1 MGTAHA
7 ALTAATTLGRIV
19 THDPESYEA
28 RRREAR
34 WYVHELWDGEEGIAC
49 LCFGHDPFIASNGR
63 YSHADWVQRFYRWP
77 AEAEKLLDQA
87 MARAPGGD
95 VYVTPALR
103 TSQSR
108 KADTAAPGRWLW
120 ADVDGAW
127 TREREDKWQVIVGSA
142 PGSFGVRSGGGR
154 HLYVRR
160 QQVLEPDQRDALN
173 RRLAL
178 HFGGDSKWDGT
189 ALLRLPGRWNN
200 KPVARDVGGPEL
212 VRLVL
217 P

>member
-1 MGTAHA
+1 MASGLAAVTA
-7 ALTAATTLGRIV
+7 LGRLEV
-19 THDPESYEA
+19 LDPESYEE
-28 RRREAR
+28 RRREAK
-34 WYVHELWDGEEGIAC
+34 WYVGTLWGGLSGVAC

-63 YSHADWVQRFYRWP
+63 YSHADFVQRFYTWP
-77 AEAEKLLDQA
+77 DKAEELIDQA

-103 TSQSR
+103 TERSR
-108 KADTAAPGRWLW
+108 KQDTAAPGRWLW
-120 ADVDGAW
+120 ADVDGEW
-127 TREREDKWQVIVGSA
+127 TQARAAKWAQITDAA
-142 PGSFGVRSGGGR
+142 PGSFAVRSGGGR

-160 QQVLEPDQRDALN
+160 EHTLEPEERDVMN
-173 RRLAL
+173 RRLAA
-178 HFGGDSKWDGT
+178 HFGGDAKWDGT

-200 KPVARDVGGPEL
+200 KPVARGDGEAEL